1 MTWNRIKWLLLTFI
15 QFKKTAYPRTQWG
28 VKLCVMALPVIASPA
43 WLLRVNFVSSFIRS
57 LEITPQDAS
66 LYAVY
71 TAIFICLIGWLLIY
85 SELNVKTRHTAKA
98 FISAMPG
105 VAHTFPDEVLDPTEK
120 EFCREAVALGAPQG
134 KDENIEQ
141 QVKRYNAELEADI
154 FKRFILHEKCQKLYI
169 GGLARVP
176 FLIAYGAFLRNIS
189 SEILYYDK
197 LHENGRWSLLS
208 DENEQISFTS
218 AAISKRLSLSGDA
231 GLAIGFSTP
240 ILEAQLPPTLQNATT
255 ILQPD
260 AECQRNLIKNQTN
273 LTQLSAE
280 VGRLIDQ
287 LSALPGCKKVH
298 LFLSVQSAFALE
310 LGRRFQ
316 EGTHKNWVIHNF
328 NPATSSYD
336 WALELS
342 RDGVCIYNQLSNDQ
356 VKAGSIKKM
365 SIFT

>member
-1 MTWNRIKWLLLTFI
+1 MTWNRIKWLFLTFI
-15 QFKKTAYPRTQWG
+15 KFKKTAYPLTQWG
-28 VKLCVMALPVIASPA
+28 VKLCVLALAGISSPA
-43 WLLRVNFVSSFIRS
+43 WLFRVNLGSSLVQS
-57 LEITPQDAS
+57 LEIAPQDAS
-66 LYAVY
+66 LYVVY
-71 TAIFICLIGWLLIY
+71 TSIFVCIVGGFLIY
-85 SELNVKTRHTAKA
+85 SEWKMKTRHTAKV

-105 VAHTFPDEVLDPTEK
+105 VAHDFPDEVLDATEK
-120 EFCREAVALGAPQG
+120 EFCREAVALGVPQG
-134 KDENIEQ
+134 KDENIGQ

-176 FLIAYGAFLRNIS
+176 FLVAYGAFLRNIS

-208 DENEQISFTS
+208 DENEQISFAST
-218 AAISKRLSLSGDA
+218 AISKRPNPSGDA

-240 ILEAQLPPTLQNATT
+240 ISEEQLPPALRNATT
-255 ILQPD
+255 ILRPST
-260 AECQRNLIKNQTN
+260 ECQRNLIKNKTN
-273 LTQLSAE
+273 LSQLSAE
-280 VGRLIDQ
+280 AGRLIDQ
-287 LSALPGCKKVH
+287 LSALPSCKKVH

-316 EGTHKNWVIHNF
+316 EGTHKNWVIHSF

-342 RDGVCIYNQLSNDQ
+342 RDGVCIYDKSSSQ
-356 VKAGSIKKM
+356 
-365 SIFT
+365 